1 MYILTTF
8 MFLIIM
14 ISQSFSE
21 VIYKD
26 DFTNPEKWIFVSDK
40 VMGGISSGQVIFNS
54 KDDET
59 FAYISGNVSTKN
71 NGGFI
76 QIRKKLSNI
85 NLKKA
90 KFIKIIVK
98 GNNQKYFI
106 HLRTSG
112 TILPW
117 QYYQLGFNVEKE
129 FKEIKLPISEFKRSG
144 SFLAEIVNPKS
155 ITSIGLVAFGRDHTA
170 ELFIKSIEFIE

>member
-1 MYILTTF
+1 
-8 MFLIIM
+8 M
-14 ISQSFSE
+14 ISQPLAE
-21 VIYKD
+21 IIYKD
-26 DFTNPEKWIFVSDK
+26 DFKNPEKWTFVSDK
-40 VMGGISSGQVIFNS
+40 VMGGVSSGQVLFSS
-54 KDDET
+54 KGDEI
-59 FAYISGNVSTKN
+59 FAYIFGNVSTKN

-76 QIRKKLSNI
+76 QIRRKLSNVS
-85 NLKKA
+85 LKKA

-106 HLRTSG
+106 HLRTLG

-117 QYYQLGFNVEKE
+117 QYYQLGFNVDKE

-155 ITSIGLVAFGRDHTA
+155 IKSIGLVAFGRDHTA
-170 ELFIKSIEFIE
+170 ELYVKSIEFIE